1 MQLFTNYDLM
11 LKIHPKLYFSV
22 EDIMDAGDALLKRNI
37 PREHDAGKAV
47 EMEPSSVQ
55 NTKHAK

>member
-1 MQLFTNYDLM
+1 M